1 MVYSFI
7 ALKPGDGP
15 LRFQRKLIPEDV
27 HFKPPQ
33 TAKLHPALPPQRQ
46 FSSPGQPEGQPPPQ
60 GMWLA
65 QNLGNQPPTPKIDAP
80 IFKNRTQ
87 MDLQKKWECSKCR
100 KTFKTKGTLKRH
112 EITHGQAAKVKCE
125 VCGKISKNSFSLA
138 SHMRKQHTNLQR
150 PSCDTCHRVFS
161 GATSLRCHTET
172 SHSTK
177 ERSRFP
183 CPFPGC
189 EKTYPSQGGLWQ
201 HVKKEHGQNP
211 VQFPCTL
218 CGKEFKRRAELV
230 QHIPTHTKE
239 KPHNCAICG
248 KSFARR
254 TGLKSHEVTHLE
266 KSTRDML
273 QCHVCPQTF
282 ITRQEILQLIKLKRS
297 RPGETYLEYRADPFL
312 RQMRVQEPL
321 ESLFNQTQNT
331 SQSSEP

>member
-1 MVYSFI
+1 
-7 ALKPGDGP
+7 
-15 LRFQRKLIPEDV
+15 
-27 HFKPPQ
+27 
-33 TAKLHPALPPQRQ
+33 
-46 FSSPGQPEGQPPPQ
+46 
-60 GMWLA
+60 
-65 QNLGNQPPTPKIDAP
+65 
-80 IFKNRTQ
+80 

-282 ITRQEILQLIKLKRS
+282 ITRQGLQRHVQIVHENQRNYPCTFSDKRFFNSSSLNDHVQAKHTSNIELIHSCDKCEYKSHSKVYLTKHRIRHNPAS
-297 RPGETYLEYRADPFL
+297 RECYFCVKKFCTFRELVSHCRVHTQEKFKYLFIIFPKFA
-312 RQMRVQEPL
+312 
-321 ESLFNQTQNT
+321 
-331 SQSSEP
+331 